1 MSVTPGTA
9 ISQQVAALREQT
21 RMETVRML
29 SEKFGFEMPT
39 MDEMSEWFGGGVS
52 KMPVVEEKPVKEKKE
67 KKPKKEKKEKPV
79 KEKKEKPVKEKKEKP
94 VKEKKEKKPK
104 KEKPAPVENKPSIN
118 MPWCGKAV
126 EGCCGALIV
135 NGGLYTQC
143 FKEIGTESTYCK
155 KHETKRPAGTVAD
168 RMTAG
173 VMEFAPPDGKKVKP
187 FSSYMAKNPVTREA
201 IEAEAAR
208 LGWTIDAAQ
217 WEAYVIKRGR
227 PKKNVGSRSAAA
239 PDTSD
244 ESGNESSG
252 EEKPKKKGGRKKKVV
267 PEKKVS
273 FDLIAE
279 KVKEAEVVEKVEAV
293 VEKVEEVEK
302 VEKVEEA
309 EVAEV
314 AVVEEEKKP
323 KKMYGPFKERTPPT
337 YSPVAFKSTTEEAA
351 ISELCESEPEPESDG
366 EGIDCEEWEFE
377 GVEYAVDAE
386 ENVYDMDSGDKVGI
400 RKEVNGVY
408 ELVLDA

>member
-67 KKPKKEKKEKPV
+67 KKPKKEK
-79 KEKKEKPVKEKKEKP
+79 
-94 VKEKKEKKPK
+94 
-104 KEKPAPVENKPSIN
+104 PAPVENKPSIN

-143 FKEIGTESTYCK
+143 FKEIGTEATYCK

-168 RMTAG
+168 RMTVG

-267 PEKKVS
+267 TEKKVN

-279 KVKEAEVVEKVEAV
+279 KVKEAEVAEKVEAV
-293 VEKVEEVEK
+293 VEKVEAEKVEVAEK
-302 VEKVEEA
+302 VEKVEEVEKVEA
-309 EVAEV
+309 E
-314 AVVEEEKKP
+314 VEEEKKE

-377 GVEYAVDAE
+377 GVDYAVDAE

>member
-52 KMPVVEEKPVKEKKE
+52 KMPVVEEKPK
-67 KKPKKEKKEKPV
+67 

-293 VEKVEEVEK
+293 VEKVAEEVAEEVE
-302 VEKVEEA
+302 E
-309 EVAEV
+309 
-314 AVVEEEKKP
+314 VEEEKKP